1 VTSWS
6 FPTNHA
12 RVPLC
17 IARDPRR
24 AAPRHRGQ
32 PEHQRAQRPRHRH
45 RPDHSRLPGEA
56 ERRPPQPLP
65 DPGTPPAARTRQ
77 PGTRHRRRPRPPRG
91 RLRENA
97 ADRDRT
103 SPRPPQLSVPACT
116 RPTAG
121 RRAARPASSDQR
133 SAMDQDTGVL
143 PGPGLSSNEPR
154 RPYHRRAQRRT
165 RHRIRPLSREQLPPI
180 APPAASRLV
189 IDLSR
194 VSCRD
199 ASGLAVLTGTGRRAP
214 AGQALTH
221 HRPGPADRHL
231 LSLSRP
237 LSPSWQLA
245 GAGLPAERAPPRAR
259 ALPCTGQTWP
269 AGG

>member
-1 VTSWS
+1 M
-6 FPTNHA
+6 
-12 RVPLC
+12 LGC
-17 IARDPRR
+17 GRR
-24 AAPRHRGQ
+24 KTAQ
-32 PEHQRAQRPRHRH
+32 PP
-45 RPDHSRLPGEA
+45 
-56 ERRPPQPLP
+56 
-65 DPGTPPAARTRQ
+65 
-77 PGTRHRRRPRPPRG
+77 
-91 RLRENA
+91 
-97 ADRDRT
+97 
-103 SPRPPQLSVPACT
+103 PPQLSVPACS

-121 RRAARPASSDQR
+121 RRAARPASSDHR

-165 RHRIRPLSREQLPPI
+165 RHRIRPCSRATPPDCS
-180 APPAASRLV
+180 PAASRLV

-214 AGQALTH
+214 GGQALTH

-237 LSPSWQLA
+237 LSPSWQVA
-245 GAGLPAERAPPRAR
+245 GAGLPAERAPPQAR